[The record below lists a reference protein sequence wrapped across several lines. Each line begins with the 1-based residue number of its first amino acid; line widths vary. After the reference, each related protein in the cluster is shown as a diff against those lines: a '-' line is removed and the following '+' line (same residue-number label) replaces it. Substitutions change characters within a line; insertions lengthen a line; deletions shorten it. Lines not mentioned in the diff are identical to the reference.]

1 MGILSKFRRKPESW
15 TKAIKRNYKEDPTK
29 VIALGATLGSLGV
42 GATNLAVN
50 TSRHI
55 DATKYQK
62 KQLEAMNRLTDRLGN
77 VTNSMEKMTN
87 SMGEYQNQLKEYQK
101 TRGDKAEP
109 TTTKRK
115 RKGGLFEGW
124 FSEDD
129 STSIFK
135 SALNG
140 SWVGSTMAGL
150 GTASGFGGATPASK
164 LAFLGGGLLVGA
176 ALGALY
182 GSLKAST
189 AGNSRAN
196 VGNNRLLPRVF
207 ENLHKI
213 GFKEG
218 KDFVRSPKEANMLKT
233 KVCIVVTRVNGDLK
247 LLVNSA
253 RDSKLQR
260 VVENIHIPNTSVT
273 TTNKSD
279 RYNDITIS
287 SISDGSADAG
297 LVTGLCEYFIR
308 SGFPVYLIEA

>member
-29 VIALGATLGSLGV
+29 VIALGATLGSLGI

-77 VTNSMEKMTN
+77 VSNSMEKMTN

-101 TRGDKAEP
+101 SSKGKADSDDNKI
-109 TTTKRK
+109 KRK
-115 RKGGLFEGW
+115 RKRGLFEGW

-150 GTASGFGGATPASK
+150 GTASGFGGATPESHQ
-164 LAFLGGGLLVGA
+164 
-176 ALGALY
+176 
-182 GSLKAST
+182 
-189 AGNSRAN
+189 
-196 VGNNRLLPRVF
+196 P
-207 ENLHKI
+207 
-213 GFKEG
+213 
-218 KDFVRSPKEANMLKT
+218 
-233 KVCIVVTRVNGDLK
+233 
-247 LLVNSA
+247 
-253 RDSKLQR
+253 
-260 VVENIHIPNTSVT
+260 
-273 TTNKSD
+273 
-279 RYNDITIS
+279 
-287 SISDGSADAG
+287 
-297 LVTGLCEYFIR
+297 
-308 SGFPVYLIEA
+308 